1 MRQIVLDTETTGLE
15 PGQGHRIIEIGCV
28 EVVGRR
34 LTGNNLHL
42 YIHPDREIDAGA
54 AEVHGITLDQL
65 QDKPRFHEIAQDLRT
80 YLGDAELIIH
90 NAPFDLGFLNAEFK
104 GVDADA
110 KPLENHHKIID
121 TLVDAR
127 QRYPGQRNSLDALCK
142 RLEIDNSSRE
152 LHGALLDAELL
163 ADVYLAMTGGQ
174 IDISL
179 SVDAGDGNGANAVDA
194 VAKRIEAAGHRP
206 RIQRAGGDEIARHAE
221 YLNMLAD
228 TGGDGCLWQQLD
240 G

>member
-15 PGQGHRIIEIGCV
+15 PAQGHRIIEIGCV
-28 EVVGRR
+28 EVLDRQ
-34 LTGNNLHL
+34 LTGHNLHL
-42 YIHPDREIDAGA
+42 YIHPDRDIDAGA

-65 QDKPRFHEIAQDLRT
+65 QDKPRFHEIAEDLHA
-80 YLGDAELIIH
+80 YLDSAELVIH

-104 GVDADA
+104 RIDADA
-110 KPLENHHKIID
+110 APLESHHAIVD
-121 TLVDAR
+121 TLVNAR

-163 ADVYLAMTGGQ
+163 ADVYLTMTGGQ
-174 IDISL
+174 IDIGLGADTSGQHGGQTIA
-179 SVDAGDGNGANAVDA
+179 SVADLV
-194 VAKRIEAAGHRP
+194 EAAGHRP
-206 RIQRAGGDEIARHAE
+206 RVRRADSSELKAHAD
-221 YLNMLAD
+221 YLDMLAEA
-228 TGGDGCLWQQLD
+228 GADGCLWKQMD